1 MNENEN
7 ERGRAPITLLIADD
21 HPLILAGLASLI
33 GTEPGLRLLGQAS
46 DGLEAV
52 QLYAQ
57 LKPDLVLM
65 DLNMPR
71 CGGLEAIARIRG
83 ADPRAKIIIL
93 TTYEGQ
99 EDVHRGLSAGAAG
112 YLIKDGPFAQLLHCL
127 RQVAE
132 GRRYLEP
139 ELAVKLAG
147 RISANKLSPRELDIL
162 THLSTGKSNKVIARA
177 AGIGVGTVKFH
188 INSIFSKLNVSSR
201 TEAACVA
208 TQRGLVHLAQA
219 S

>member
-1 MNENEN
+1 MNEN
-7 ERGRAPITLLIADD
+7 ATITLLIADD

-33 GTEPGLRLLGQAS
+33 GSEPGLRLLGQAS

-57 LKPDLVLM
+57 LQPDLVLM

-71 CGGLEAIARIRG
+71 CGGLEAIIRIRL
-83 ADPRAKIIIL
+83 ADPQAKIIIL

-139 ELAVKLAG
+139 ELAVKLAE

-208 TQRGLVHLAQA
+208 TQRGLVHLV
-219 S
+219 

>member
-1 MNENEN
+1 MDANN
-7 ERGRAPITLLIADD
+7 PITLLIADD

-33 GTEPGLRLLGQAS
+33 GSEPGLSLLGQAG
-46 DGLEAV
+46 DGEQAV
-52 QLYAQ
+52 ALYAA

-71 CGGLEAIARIRG
+71 CSGIEAIARIRG
-83 ADPRAKIIIL
+83 ADPHAKIIIL

-112 YLIKDGPFAQLLHCL
+112 YLIKDGPFEQLLHCIG
-127 RQVAE
+127 QVAG

-139 ELAVKLAG
+139 DLAAKLAD
-147 RISANKLSPRELDIL
+147 RIGANKLSPRELDIL
-162 THLSTGKSNKVIARA
+162 IHLSTGKSNKVIARA

-208 TQRGLVHLAQA
+208 TQRGLVHLH
-219 S
+219 

>member
-1 MNENEN
+1 MNEN
-7 ERGRAPITLLIADD
+7 APITLLIADD
-21 HPLILAGLASLI
+21 HPLILAGLASLV
-33 GTEPGLRLLGQAS
+33 GGEPGLRLLGQAG
-46 DGLEAV
+46 DGQEAIE
-52 QLYAQ
+52 LYVA

-71 CGGLEAIARIRG
+71 CGGIEAITRIR
-83 ADPRAKIIIL
+83 ALDPSAKIIIL

-99 EDVHRGLSAGAAG
+99 EDVHRGLEAGAAG
-112 YLIKDGPFAQLLHCL
+112 YLIKDGSFDQLLHCL
-127 RQVAE
+127 RQVAD

-139 ELAVKLAG
+139 ELAVKLAD
-147 RISANKLSPRELDIL
+147 RIGANKLSPRELDIL

-208 TQRGLVHLAQA
+208 SQRGLVHLV
-219 S
+219 

>member
-1 MNENEN
+1 MNEN
-7 ERGRAPITLLIADD
+7 APITLLIADD

-33 GTEPGLRLLGQAS
+33 GTEPGLELLGQAS

-52 QLYAQ
+52 RLYGA
-57 LKPDLVLM
+57 LRPDLVLM

-71 CGGLEAIARIRG
+71 CGGLKAIARIRSV
-83 ADPRAKIIIL
+83 DPQAKIIIL

-99 EDVHRGLSAGAAG
+99 EDVHRGLAAGAAG
-112 YLIKDGPFAQLLHCL
+112 YLIKDGPFEQLLHCL

-132 GRRYLEP
+132 GRRYLGP
-139 ELAVKLAG
+139 ELAAKLAG
-147 RISANKLSPRELDIL
+147 RIGANRLSPRELDIL
-162 THLSTGKSNKVIARA
+162 AHLSTGKSNKVIARA

-188 INSIFSKLNVSSR
+188 INSIFSKLNVTSR

-208 TQRGLVHLAQA
+208 TQRGLVHLV
-219 S
+219 